1 MKTPNNIKCKSIA
14 ASLAVVTISISTLT
28 FSTLAVAA
36 VDVNNDYDTING
48 WQTSLAAEFS
58 HLDSS
63 GNGLL
68 MPLEATRGKAFNKKT
83 FAKADADNDGT
94 IDQEEYIQYR
104 TNMGAK
110 DVPATMTIE
119 PSNSSSMSKD
129 NINTAKATIDEPQP
143 IIQTAET
150 AQDNAEP
157 KTRKVGEVFD
167 DSMITTKAK
176 AAIFNTPNLK
186 TLQISVETRK
196 GEVVLSGFVDNE
208 AAKMKAEEVVRTVG
222 GVQSVTNNLEVKR

>member
-1 MKTPNNIKCKSIA
+1 MKTPNNIKCKSIV
-14 ASLAVVTISISTLT
+14 ASLAVVTISIST

-68 MPLEATRGKAFNKKT
+68 MPLEATKGKAFNKKT

-129 NINTAKATIDEPQP
+129 NMSTAKATIDEPQP

-222 GVQSVTNNLEVKR
+222 GVGSVTNNLEVKR